1 MCGPVLSRHGNN
13 LPGPRGAPSL
23 GRGCGG
29 GGVSGR
35 SRSRQLTVCR
45 VVSELERSVSSATVD
60 LQTVRSER
68 KRARE
73 SERVR
78 ERVVGDLEET
88 ERESKGLKT
97 KDLRLN
103 DHGCLR
109 TSSNLCNFQRR
120 RRPGGLVSG
129 GTSVLDAWRAP
140 SSHPQY
146 DQQFHGQ

>member
-1 MCGPVLSRHGNN
+1 MGPIGWGA
-13 LPGPRGAPSL
+13 LPVSGVWR
-23 GRGCGG
+23 GG
-29 GGVSGR
+29 GGVLGR
-35 SRSRQLTVCR
+35 RRSRQLTVR
-45 VVSELERSVSSATVD
+45 SVESELERSVSSDTVD

-68 KRARE
+68 ERARE

-78 ERVVGDLEET
+78 ERVLGDLEES

-109 TSSNLCNFQRR
+109 TSGNLCNFQRR

-129 GTSVLDAWRAP
+129 GTPVLDAWRAS
-140 SSHPQY
+140 SSHSQC